1 MNIPKFKKNLGYRGY
16 IFSRNINGNF
26 IPQRVQNLVIK
37 DFCKRKN
44 LFFKLSSTEYIMENS
59 YLMLKSMVKDM
70 KLIDG
75 IVFYSI
81 EMLPSKR
88 KLRNDILNNFIRN
101 NKKIYFALEE
111 IEINN
116 IKGIKNIEII
126 LGIKNKYMKNDL
138 IKNNKSLFK
147 Y

>member
-1 MNIPKFKKNLGYRGY
+1 
-16 IFSRNINGNF
+16 
-26 IPQRVQNLVIK
+26 
-37 DFCKRKN
+37 
-44 LFFKLSSTEYIMENS
+44 MENS
-59 YLMLKSMVKDM
+59 FLMLKSMVKDLM
-70 KLIDG
+70 LIDG
-75 IVFYSI
+75 IIFYSI